1 MTQTEVIEAIL
12 AGEAL
17 DVKHPKGD
25 WSVFSTVNTH
35 IETALDVYL
44 CGYKNRY
51 TRAKFRIKPNTV
63 RYQTRAFLY
72 EGDVHMWTSSSPLSA
87 LEYETMLVSLGGH
100 LRWLEETQEKEYTL

>member
-1 MTQTEVIEAIL
+1 MTQTEIIKAIL

-17 DVKHPKGD
+17 DVKHPKSD

-51 TRAKFRIKPNTV
+51 TRAKFRIKPKTV

-72 EGDVHMWTSSSPLSA
+72 EGDVHMWTSSNPLSSV
-87 LEYETMLVSLGGH
+87 EYETMLVSLGGDLH
-100 LRWLEETQEKEYTL
+100 WLEETQEKEYTL